1 MRRVL
6 LVSNRV
12 MHYRVPIYNYFWER
26 FRERGWEFVV
36 RSNELQKANTHPL
49 KFDFREMT
57 FDFAAYSSEIKRL
70 EPDVVILFLRPKDLM
85 IWPLVHWLKL
95 RGTPVVFWMKA
106 KNYDK
111 PNSIASHLLYR
122 YMHSLVDGLILYS
135 AHEMDLIAPRHRRK
149 AFPANNTVNFANYPV
164 VHESREEIKRELGIP
179 FDKVV
184 LSVGRMGVGGE
195 RKKVHHLIE
204 LFASI
209 DTPGVGLVIVGSGVK
224 AERLQTLNTKNT
236 IYLGEVHD
244 PQEVRISK
252 IFKMADVFSIPG
264 HVGLGLN
271 QAFYWGLPVVTEAG
285 GQPPEIHYLINGRNG
300 FIVPNNDTCELKRR
314 ILQLLNDDALRADFA
329 TNAKKDILEN
339 GSIAGMFAGFRDCV
353 ESAAKRRRNEGIF
366 QTQR

>member
-6 LVSNRV
+6 LVSDRV
-12 MHYRVPIYNYFWER
+12 MHYRVPVYNYFWER

-36 RSNELQKANTHPL
+36 RANELQKANTHSL
-49 KFDFREMT
+49 KFDFRET
-57 FDFAAYSSEIKRL
+57 PFDFTAYKLEIERL
-70 EPDVVILFLRPKDLM
+70 EPEVVIVFVHLKDLM

-111 PNSIASHLLYR
+111 PNSIASRLLYG

-149 AFPANNTVNFANYPV
+149 AFPANNTINFESYPV
-164 VHESREEIKRELGIP
+164 VPESRDEIKRELGIP

-184 LSVGRMGVGGE
+184 LSVGRMGAEGE

-209 DTPGVGLVIVGSGVK
+209 DTPGLGLVIVGSGVK

-236 IYLGEVHD
+236 LYLGEVHD
-244 PQEVRISK
+244 PQQIRISK

-285 GQPPEIHYLINGRNG
+285 GQPPEIHYLVSGRNG
-300 FIVPNNDTCELKRR
+300 FIVPNNDKSELKRR
-314 ILQLLNDDALRADFA
+314 ILQLLNDDTLRAEFA
-329 TNAKKDILEN
+329 ANAKRDILAN
-339 GSIAGMFAGFRDCV
+339 ASIAGMFAGFRDCV
-353 ESAAKRRRNEGIF
+353 ESAAKRRRNEGNVL
-366 QTQR
+366 TQR